1 MKLKPLKP
9 FIVGIDPGTHT
20 GVAFW
25 RRSDEKIYFSGEKD
39 FYSVQLF
46 IVRSFPDNR
55 RKQGTDL
62 INHKETVKIFIERPN
77 KMLYDRNVSTVRKE
91 ELHIMFHCGGNRR
104 EAELLAMCL
113 KARGYDVTMLPP
125 IMEPKWS
132 QEKFTLFT
140 GSRKRTSEHER
151 DAVRFAVT
159 HANWR
164 PKY

>member
-1 MKLKPLKP
+1 MKLSPLAP
-9 FIVGIDPGTHT
+9 FIVGIDPGKHT

-25 RRSDEKIYFSGEKD
+25 RRDTEKIYFSGEKD

-46 IVRSFPDNR
+46 LVRSFPDNR
-55 RKQGTDL
+55 NKPGTDRK
-62 INHKETVKIFIERPN
+62 NHKALVKIFIERPN
-77 KMLYDRNVSTVRKE
+77 KMLYDRNTSAIRKE
-91 ELHIMFHCGGNRR
+91 ELAIMFSCGGNRR
-104 EAELLAMCL
+104 EAELLALCL
-113 KARGYDVTMLPP
+113 AARGFDVQMLPP
-125 IMEPKWS
+125 ILETKWT

-151 DAVRFAVT
+151 DAVRFAIT